1 MEFKNRK
8 EWKEFVWLSFL
19 EELQRVNSEKQF
31 KELLESVLSA
41 KEKNLIIN
49 RLIAA
54 ALIKENK
61 TYREI
66 GEILWL
72 SPNTISAIKQSLLK
86 KSIYSGY
93 RRGVGR
99 KVYNQKIKNKI
110 TIEDLGDATI
120 ELLEKINKGLNKFLP
135 PMTYRYRQR
144 KRK

>member
-1 MEFKNRK
+1 MVK
-8 EWKEFVWLSFL
+8 FL

-72 SPNTISAIKQSLLK
+72 SPIQSAPLN
-86 KSIYSGY
+86 
-93 RRGVGR
+93 
-99 KVYNQKIKNKI
+99 KVF
-110 TIEDLGDATI
+110 L
-120 ELLEKINKGLNKFLP
+120 KINL
-135 PMTYRYRQR
+135 
-144 KRK
+144 